1 MRAFILR
8 RTGFVS
14 HGHAAVTLV
23 GSRRTADTLR
33 LQRFLA
39 RNGHPVQ
46 TLEPG
51 VDAEADA
58 RLAEAGLTAGDGPV
72 AFCPPSHVLVSPT
85 TAELGECLGISEK
98 LDPAQVV
105 DVAVVGAGP
114 GGLAAAVYAA
124 SEGLATVVLEA
135 EAPGGQ
141 AGTSSRI
148 ENYLGFPTGVS
159 GQALAERAQV
169 QAQKFGARIVVP
181 RQVVALQPDERPYV
195 LTLDDGTTVRARTVV
210 LATGARYRSLDD
222 VEDCGRFEGSG
233 IHYAATAIEAGLV
246 EGEEAVVVGG
256 GNSSGQAAVFLS
268 RFASHVHILVRGES
282 LAASM
287 SDYLVCRIEAVPE
300 RITLHRTTE
309 ITALHGSRH
318 LECVTW
324 TDRRTARR
332 RPGTWPGSS

>member
-1 MRAFILR
+1 M
-8 RTGFVS
+8 
-14 HGHAAVTLV
+14 
-23 GSRRTADTLR
+23 
-33 LQRFLA
+33 
-39 RNGHPVQ
+39 
-46 TLEPG
+46 
-51 VDAEADA
+51 
-58 RLAEAGLTAGDGPV
+58 
-72 AFCPPSHVLVSPT
+72 LVSPT

-148 ENYLGFPTGVS
+148 ENYLGFPPGVS

-169 QAQKFGARIVVP
+169 QAQRFGARIVRAP
-181 RQVVALQPDERPYV
+181 PGGRAAAGRAALRVDARRRHH
-195 LTLDDGTTVRARTVV
+195 RA
-210 LATGARYRSLDD
+210 
-222 VEDCGRFEGSG
+222 
-233 IHYAATAIEAGLV
+233 
-246 EGEEAVVVGG
+246 GG

-287 SDYLVCRIEAVPE
+287 SDYLVSRIEAVPE

-324 TDRRTARR
+324 TDRRTGAA
-332 RPGTWPGSS
+332 